1 MTDEKNIGMK
11 FVKAAMEG
19 FNYMTKELKDEKK
32 MFDFYINIYND
43 AAEACNKKYT
53 GGREEMYLLFKR

>member
-1 MTDEKNIGMK
+1 MK